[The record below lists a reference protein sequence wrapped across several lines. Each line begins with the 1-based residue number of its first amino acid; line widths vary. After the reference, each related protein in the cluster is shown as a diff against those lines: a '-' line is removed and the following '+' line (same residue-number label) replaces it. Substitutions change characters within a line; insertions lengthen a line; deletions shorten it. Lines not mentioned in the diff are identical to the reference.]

1 MILSWPSRQQDCK
14 QRAADDGS
22 LSSHGWKTTRFKRRR
37 KKKQW
42 RIRQFSPLLI
52 QVIQPYPKL
61 CRLQVQAS
69 NNGNSSN
76 YGRPASL
83 LFVWPYDALHI
94 FYVLVLFDLTSL
106 ESLIALAMTTADA
119 VVVAASRTYKV
130 PSYVNARALEHWCF
144 LTVIRVEVLK
154 HSLMAVIYMEM

>member
-1 MILSWPSRQQDCK
+1 MGEKLHD
-14 QRAADDGS
+14 
-22 LSSHGWKTTRFKRRR
+22 LNEEEEEEE

-52 QVIQPYPKL
+52 RVIQPYPKL

-130 PSYVNARALEHWCF
+130 PSYVNARALEH
-144 LTVIRVEVLK
+144 
-154 HSLMAVIYMEM
+154 